1 MIKVLQV
8 LPGID
13 RGGLETF
20 VINIFRVIDRN
31 RIHFDFLVN
40 KESGDYADEI
50 RLLGGNIYYIPPR
63 SKGIRTFHCN
73 LNHFFKEHKGEYDA
87 VHYHESSLSSL
98 EVLYYA
104 WRANI
109 PIRIMHSH
117 SSSIIGSKLHYIL
130 HWSGKAVIGKL
141 ATHYFGCSDKAMD
154 WLYNFSGVRSKAV
167 LIQNGID
174 TLKFAYNPTVRN
186 VVREE
191 LGIGDSFTLCH
202 IGRFSKVKNHIFL
215 LGIFRALKELKEDAK
230 LILVGTGP
238 LYNDI
243 IETADNLGLTN
254 DILFMGVRQDTE
266 RILQAADAFVMPS
279 LYEGL
284 PVVLVEAQAS
294 GLPIFCSDTISKM
307 SKLTEQY
314 YSISLIEAAS
324 AWANVIFTEAIR
336 VKRKDCSDIVK
347 NAGFDVHDIAGYL
360 TQVYNSSK

>member
-20 VINIFRVIDRN
+20 VMNIFRVIDRN
-31 RIHFDFLVN
+31 SIHFDFLVN
-40 KESGDYADEI
+40 RESGDYADEI
-50 RLLGGNIYYIPPR
+50 RRLGGNIYYIPPR
-63 SKGIRTFHCN
+63 SKGIRTFHHN
-73 LNHFFKEHKGEYDA
+73 LNQFFKEHTGEYKV
-87 VHYHESSLSSL
+87 VHYHESSLSSI

-104 WRANI
+104 WRSNI

-117 SSSIIGSKLHYIL
+117 SSSLLGNRLHYL
-130 HWSGKAVIGKL
+130 THWGGKAFIGKL
-141 ATHYFGCSDKAMD
+141 ATHYFGCSDKALD
-154 WLYNFSGVRSKAV
+154 WLYNYSGVRKKAV

-174 TLKFAYNPTVRN
+174 TYKFAYNPTVRDI
-186 VVREE
+186 VRGNLSLE
-191 LGIGDSFTLCH
+191 DSFTLCH

-215 LGIFRALKELKEDAK
+215 LDIFRALKDLKENAK

-243 IETADNLGLTN
+243 IEAADNLGLTN
-254 DILFMGVRQDTE
+254 DIIFMGVRKDTE

-284 PVVLVEAQAS
+284 PVVLVEAQTS

-307 SKLTEQY
+307 SKLTERY
-314 YSISLIEAAS
+314 YSISLNDTAS
-324 AWANVIFTEAIR
+324 AWANVIFTEATR
-336 VKRKDCSDIVK
+336 TKRTDGSEIVK
-347 NAGFDVHDIAGYL
+347 NAGFDVHDIARYL